1 MASCRCHK
9 AVYTRGLA
17 FEQPLESQVDVPTG
31 RNQPLEAEKPLMADY
46 VAPSDVPGSVLE
58 LVQELE
64 FGFCKGA
71 LLCTKCWCRSQTA
84 NAR

>member
-1 MASCRCHK
+1 MASWRCRK

-46 VAPSDVPGSVLE
+46 VVPSDAPGSMLE
-58 LVQELE
+58 LVQ
-64 FGFCKGA
+64 
-71 LLCTKCWCRSQTA
+71 
-84 NAR
+84 

>member
-46 VAPSDVPGSVLE
+46 VVPSDVPGPVLE
-58 LVQELE
+58 LVQQLE
-64 FGFCKGA
+64 FVFAKVHCYVQGVGA
-71 LLCTKCWCRSQTA
+71 VHS
-84 NAR
+84 

>member
-46 VAPSDVPGSVLE
+46 VAPGD
-58 LVQELE
+58 
-64 FGFCKGA
+64 
-71 LLCTKCWCRSQTA
+71 
-84 NAR
+84 ARFIINK

>member
-1 MASCRCHK
+1 MALWRCRK

-46 VAPSDVPGSVLE
+46 VVPSDAPGSMLE
-58 LVQELE
+58 LVQ
-64 FGFCKGA
+64 
-71 LLCTKCWCRSQTA
+71 
-84 NAR
+84 

>member
-46 VAPSDVPGSVLE
+46 VVPGDVPGPVLE
-58 LVQELE
+58 LVQQLE
-64 FGFCKGA
+64 FGFCKEA
-71 LLCTKCWCRSQTA
+71 FMYKVLVSFA
-84 NAR
+84 DS

>member
-46 VAPSDVPGSVLE
+46 VAPGDVPGPVLE
-58 LVQELE
+58 LVQQLE
-64 FGFCKGA
+64 FGFCKEA
-71 LLCTKCWCRSQTA
+71 FMHKVLVSFA
-84 NAR
+84 DS

>member
-17 FEQPLESQVDVPTG
+17 FEQPLE
-31 RNQPLEAEKPLMADY
+31 AEKPLMADY
-46 VAPSDVPGSVLE
+46 VEPSDVPGPMLE
-58 LVQELE
+58 LVQQLE

-71 LLCTKCWCRSQTA
+71 LLCTRCWCRSQTA

>member
-1 MASCRCHK
+1 MALCRCHK
-9 AVYTRGLA
+9 AVYTCGLA

-46 VAPSDVPGSVLE
+46 VEPSDVPGPVLE
-58 LVQELE
+58 LVQQLE

-71 LLCTKCWCRSQTA
+71 LLCTRCWCRSQTA